1 MHEIPGIFF
10 VEGLFWQEQRRFVLR
25 HMRDFGFGR
34 RQEKFETI
42 AMEEIAIL
50 IDMLKEGPINDKEKV
65 LQDTMRNILKLKI
78 DY

>member
-1 MHEIPGIFF
+1 
-10 VEGLFWQEQRRFVLR
+10 
-25 HMRDFGFGR
+25 MRDFGFGR

-42 AMEEIAIL
+42 AMEEIVIL

-65 LQDTMRNILKLKI
+65 LQDTMRIILKLKI